1 MRIWR
6 AHCCRGVFLGFKTD
20 LRRTRGRPAT
30 GLWRRV
36 DHHGDHGAG
45 FAAAGA
51 SGSGWFAAGRRGAGD
66 GAPPGTAAGGVGSD
80 AGAPFFLEG
89 SPGRCRLRSAGGVA
103 PALAESLG
111 AQLLALLFMVVLADL
126 LLQPLQMRL
135 LLWFS
140 PEAVPP

>member
-1 MRIWR
+1 M
-6 AHCCRGVFLGFKTD
+6 
-20 LRRTRGRPAT
+20 
-30 GLWRRV
+30 
-36 DHHGDHGAG
+36 
-45 FAAAGA
+45 
-51 SGSGWFAAGRRGAGD
+51 
-66 GAPPGTAAGGVGSD
+66 
-80 AGAPFFLEG
+80 
-89 SPGRCRLRSAGGVA
+89 RSAGGVA